1 MIVIIIRAA
10 LVLYIIYYFATSFSD
25 SELAAVRIC
34 QLVTIVLS
42 SLSQSPLFHMSFKS
56 TWLINLRPVDSN
68 YQNRVNNNVPHGN
81 RVHLGNEV
89 RTRHNTIELNWTKFM
104 RTLSILIDFALFY
117 VISGDGIWYDMS
129 CCHVLNIV
137 SCTECNWLGLV
148 WHDRIWHDI
157 DIMLCYAMSFVPL
170 HCYLLHDTTLRDII
184 TVFPLLF
191 IRFRDLIFF
200 LN

>member
-1 MIVIIIRAA
+1 MAPNLILTLFPPINPDTQYNTGASIPSFCFSNALGWRLNFAIQVIVIIIRAA

-89 RTRHNTIELNWTKFM
+89 RTRHDTIEFNRIQQNRIEFNEVYAYF
-104 RTLSILIDFALFY
+104 IHID
-117 VISGDGIWYDMS
+117 
-129 CCHVLNIV
+129 
-137 SCTECNWLGLV
+137 
-148 WHDRIWHDI
+148 
-157 DIMLCYAMSFVPL
+157 
-170 HCYLLHDTTLRDII
+170 
-184 TVFPLLF
+184 
-191 IRFRDLIFF
+191 
-200 LN
+200 